1 MAKASINFQKYIK
14 GGVFHNDRSKSPD
27 YLLPAEHRLQNEVD
41 RSAVDASKMISDL
54 YAEARENYRQ
64 KFGQKLQSKSYLWE
78 AVVNLNKEHRLED
91 VQRLVKEIEKE
102 TGFTSVQI
110 AIHRDEGRIERGV
123 PIRNFHAHITF
134 FTLCRSSGEQLYR
147 RQVTNR
153 QKERGLKPMNRSR
166 LSKLQDLTAEVLGM
180 ERGKRGSK
188 AVRLDHKTYKQ
199 EAKKQQQQLAK
210 NKDLKSLIALFRED
224 LKRAQAKRAQ
234 YAALEQIQRELREQ
248 IKNRELT
255 IEHLRD
261 ELDSLKDRL
270 LNQDTA
276 IEKIKK
282 ITETSTIWD
291 AIQVIEQIPKRV
303 DQIFEKIERLE
314 KKQKTEQQNIFNDKD
329 LKISRTPQA
338 PLIETDFDAIFGSL
352 EGVKNERSVS
362 KAIKDAEEALNRL
375 DESLSAQKQKT
386 KPKPKPNYPK
396 M

>member
-27 YLLPAEHRLQNEVD
+27 YLLPVEYRLQNEVD
-41 RSAVDASKMISDL
+41 RSAVDAQKLIADL
-54 YAEARENYRQ
+54 YQEAKKNYRQ
-64 KFGQKLQSKSYLWE
+64 KFGQKLQAKTYIWE
-78 AVVNLNKEHRLED
+78 AVVNLNKEHRLAD

-180 ERGKRGSK
+180 ERGKRGSTAK
-188 AVRLDHKTYKQ
+188 RLNHKQYKQ
-199 EAKKQQQQLAK
+199 QAKA
-210 NKDLKSLIALFRED
+210 NKADLKAGVRAIREK
-224 LKRAQAKRAQ
+224 LKQAHANRAQ
-234 YAALEQIQRELREQ
+234 YAQLEARQKELLRMIEAQ
-248 IKNRELT
+248 SLT
-255 IEHLRD
+255 IDHLRD
-261 ELDSLKDRL
+261 ELEKTKDRI

-282 ITETSTIWD
+282 ITETSTLWD
-291 AIQVIEQIPKRV
+291 AVEVITSAL
-303 DQIFEKIERLE
+303 EKLERLE
-314 KKQKTEQQNIFNDKD
+314 DPQNFGKRKQETKRLFNDLG
-329 LKISRTPQA
+329 LKFENQKNQI
-338 PLIETDFDAIFGSL
+338 IKNGFDEVFGSDAL
-352 EGVKNERSVS
+352 EAQKGVKNEKTNPTPRKRS
-362 KAIKDAEEALNRL
+362 EEALKRL
-375 DESLSAQKQKT
+375 DESLSAQNEKI